1 MDMIPPFKIE
11 SEEFTII
18 LFHIWA
24 FNRCMSFDCRFNVVH
39 FTRVTNEIILLRDKI
54 LFSWEQIQVDI
65 NELNTPLYR
74 IE

>member
-24 FNRCMSFDCRFNVVH
+24 FNRCMSFNCRFNVVH
-39 FTRVTNEIILLRDKI
+39 FTRVTNEYSLGNKSRY
-54 LFSWEQIQVDI
+54 I
-65 NELNTPLYR
+65 NELNTPTSL
-74 IE
+74 